1 MVNEGRSLRNCSRR
15 AEAAN
20 DRGLYGTQGRYRKME
35 ECERGRDVIA
45 RDLHLVKG
53 SMEETRL
60 YLVGKTHDGWI
71 VGLDRQREAGETGE
85 RLFGVRLLWWHHV

>member
-45 RDLHLVKG
+45 RDLHLVKDSG
-53 SMEETRL
+53 EGTRL
-60 YLVGKTHDGWI
+60 YLAGRPCDGC
-71 VGLDRQREAGETGE
+71 GACLGRQREAGETGE